1 MMHHRRSVFSSWR
14 QGVWIGSLCALVA
27 LSAYGQPGTYSLLSS
42 KSFQKVEIPFEYE
55 NHLMIVKVVFNKVF
69 PLKFIFD
76 TGAEH
81 SILSRKEITDLLAM
95 PYIRDFQILG
105 SDMTTILTAYQVIN
119 VHLRIGDLEIPRHSM
134 LVLKEDY
141 FRFDESFGLEIHG
154 IIGADIFK
162 NFVVHIDYRH
172 RKIIL
177 HVPKHFRPPTKG
189 FQEIPI
195 EITRNKP
202 YIFSRALLE
211 NDTLVDI
218 KLLIDTGAGIS
229 VLLHEDTRP
238 LLHLPEDA
246 IVGRIGAGLGG
257 YLEGYLGRLKE
268 LHFGRHT
275 LHQVLASYR
284 ELPPLADSTS
294 LNRRNGI
301 LGNQVL
307 ERFELLIDY
316 IHQKLY
322 LKPTKAFDKPFEYDK
337 SGLILVATGANLNQF
352 LVKGVIAGS
361 PAEEAGVRPGD
372 YLHKIN
378 GWPATFFSLTDIQ
391 RKLRKKEGKQIR
403 LVLRRGE
410 EKLRVQ
416 FRLRNLI

>member
-1 MMHHRRSVFSSWR
+1 MSGLLAM
-14 QGVWIGSLCALVA
+14 SLC
-27 LSAYGQPGTYSLLSS
+27 GQPGGYSLLSS

-177 HVPKHFRPPTKG
+177 HVPKHFRPPAKG
-189 FQEIPI
+189 FREVPL

-202 YIFSRALLE
+202 YVFSRALLE
-211 NDTLVDI
+211 NDTLVDL
-218 KLLIDTGAGIS
+218 KLLLDTGASIS
-229 VLLHEDTRP
+229 VLLHDDTHP

-257 YLEGYLGRLKE
+257 YLEGYLGRLKQ
-268 LHFGRHT
+268 LQFGDFT
-275 LHQVLASYR
+275 MHQVLASYR

-301 LGNQVL
+301 VGNQVL

-322 LKPTKAFDKPFEYDK
+322 LKPNKAFYKPFEYDK
-337 SGLILVATGANLNQF
+337 SGLILVATGVNLNQF
-352 LVKGVIAGS
+352 LIKGVIPGS
-361 PAEEAGVRPGD
+361 PAAEAGVRPGD

-378 GWPATFFSLTDIQ
+378 GWPATFFSLTDLQ
-391 RKLRKKEGKQIR
+391 RKLRKKEGKLIR
-403 LVLRRGE
+403 LVLRRGD

-416 FRLRNLI
+416 FRLRKLI